1 MKLFFIIGMLCI
13 NNFSSP
19 VKEAKDKDCRANKV
33 TKSSY
38 KLAPSVLIV
47 ANY

>member
-1 MKLFFIIGMLCI
+1 MKILLIVGLLCI

-19 VKEAKDKDCRANKV
+19 SKPVKDSCGAKEE

-38 KLAPSVLIV
+38 KLAPSILIV
-47 ANY
+47 ATY